1 MLTNKDIDEALVMAE
16 ISVTENIQSALQE
29 FYRPDVEMEAAI
41 LWSQMEEPLKK
52 LIKARA
58 PEAVKRIE
66 EIMKGR

>member
-16 ISVTENIQSALQE
+16 ISVTEDIQSALQE

-66 EIMKGR
+66 EMMKGR

>member
-16 ISVTENIQSALQE
+16 ISVTEDIQSALQE

-41 LWSQMEEPLKK
+41 LWSHMEEPLKK

-66 EIMKGR
+66 ERMKGR